1 MHGKG
6 ELRGFMRNEME
17 MMNQLNHPKLIRL
30 YDAFEGP
37 HTFTLVT
44 EMYPFI
50 TFLLLFCPYYSLIFP
65 WFSADAALE
74 IEIMWHKVLI
84 YSKISIIWVALAEA
98 MNHSCYLTSVQF
110 IFLNRSCTVP
120 LGVNSCTTWPSRPL
134 SQNLRS
140 LATSVR
146 SCGAWSTC
154 TTRASLTWVSLYV

>member
-50 TFLLLFCPYYSLIFP
+50 TFLCYFVLTILQFFP
-65 WFSADAALE
+65 WFSAVAALE
-74 IEIMWHKVLI
+74 IEILWHKILI
-84 YSKISIIWVALAEA
+84 YSKNSIIWVAVAEA
-98 MNHSCYLTSVQF
+98 MNQFCYLTSVQF

-120 LGVNSCTTWPSRPL
+120 LGVNSCTTWPSRPS
-134 SQNLRS
+134 SQNLRL